1 MVTLS
6 AGKRRTP
13 MSRMLKI
20 QQIRSGINAK
30 ESHKRTIRALGIR
43 RMQQTVVLPDNPAI
57 RGMVRAVRHMV
68 LVEEVE
74 A

>member
-1 MVTLS
+1 MN
-6 AGKRRTP
+6 
-13 MSRMLKI
+13 RMLKV
-20 QQIRSGINAK
+20 QQIRSLINSK

-43 RMQQTVVLPDNPAI
+43 HREQIVVLPDNPQI

-68 LVEEVE
+68 TVEEIE